1 MRFII
6 TSNDMWCIGIY
17 VINWGK
23 PINNEWEVGIH
34 FLKWSFGIEL
44 YK

>member
-1 MRFII
+1 MRFIR
-6 TSNDMWCIGIY
+6 TTNDMWSIGIY
-17 VINWGK
+17 VINWGH
-23 PINNEWEVGIH
+23 PICNEWEVGIN